1 MAKPDN
7 PNNCATCKHKQHP
20 DGGHCYMFRFE
31 PTEMCAQHTSRTHAP
46 HVLRT
51 ERKQMTYETN
61 PRNLLQN
68 GLTVLQVN
76 PDCAAQLD
84 ARAKDYGWLY
94 TKGADGRWV
103 TLRKL
108 SDGEIEIAHD
118 QAADMAVL
126 QGTQVRAG

>member
-1 MAKPDN
+1 MDY
-7 PNNCATCKHKQHP
+7 T
-20 DGGHCYMFRFE
+20 
-31 PTEMCAQHTSRTHAP
+31 
-46 HVLRT
+46 
-51 ERKQMTYETN
+51 TN

-68 GLTVLQVN
+68 GLTLLQVN

-126 QGTQVRAG
+126 QGTQVRAA